1 MVSELRQHD
10 LMGQCIVIENVGGAD
25 GSIGLGRAAR
35 ARRDGYTICL
45 SIMDAYVLN
54 GAFYSLAYDLITSW
68 RNEYLMRGSRH
79 CGTSESGEM

>member
-1 MVSELRQHD
+1 MSGEPT
-10 LMGQCIVIENVGGAD
+10 EAF
-25 GSIGLGRAAR
+25 GLGHAAR